1 MTGTKMS
8 SPPRDT
14 ERSRAP
20 ARLVLL
26 GGFSLL
32 LDGQEV
38 LLPSNAQRVLAGLSV
53 GQRTHLAQP
62 RLVFAERL
70 WSESLMER
78 AQANLRTALWRI
90 RQADP
95 GLITTAHDRL
105 QLGPSVNVDVHES
118 LAQAKRLLCES
129 DEPLAAE
136 DSQVEP
142 LVQDLLPGWDDDWLL
157 LERERVRQ
165 IHLHALEALS
175 TRLRMSGRFG
185 RAIEAALAAV
195 SAEPLRESA
204 HNALIA
210 AHLAEGNI
218 AEAHRQYRRYEQ
230 ILWDELRLSPLHTF
244 EQLRML
250 YGAVSGAATRSG
262 GVSRPGAK

>member
-1 MTGTKMS
+1 MTDARMS
-8 SPPRDT
+8 SPPGEA
-14 ERSRAP
+14 ERSGAP

-38 LLPSNAQRVLAGLSV
+38 PLPSSAQRVLAGLGV
-53 GQRTHLAQP
+53 GRRTHLAQP
-62 RLVFAERL
+62 RMVFAERL

-95 GLITTAHDRL
+95 GLIATAHDRL
-105 QLGPSVNVDVHES
+105 QLGPSVRVDVHES
-118 LAQAKRLLCES
+118 LAQAKRLLAES
-129 DEPLAAE
+129 DGPLAAE

-175 TRLRMSGRFG
+175 TRLRLSGRFA

-210 AHLAEGNI
+210 AHLGEGNI

-230 ILWDELRLSPLHTF
+230 ILWGELRLSPLHTF
-244 EQLRML
+244 EQLRIL
-250 YGAVSGAATRSG
+250 YGAGSVAAARSGAASG
-262 GVSRPGAK
+262 PGPR

>member
-1 MTGTKMS
+1 MTDTAMS
-8 SPPRDT
+8 SPVRDA

-38 LLPSNAQRVLAGLSV
+38 LLPTNAQRVLAGLGV
-53 GQRTHLAQP
+53 GQRTHLSQP

-95 GLITTAHDRL
+95 GLISTAHDRL
-105 QLGPSVNVDVHES
+105 QLGSSVRVDVHES
-118 LAQAKRLLCES
+118 LAQAKRLLSES
-129 DEPLAAE
+129 DEPLAAG

-175 TRLRMSGRFG
+175 TRLRVSGRFG

-195 SAEPLRESA
+195 AAEPLRESA
-204 HNALIA
+204 HNALMA
-210 AHLAEGNI
+210 AHLGEGNI
-218 AEAHRQYRRYEQ
+218 AEAHRQYRRYER

-244 EQLRML
+244 DQLRML
-250 YGAVSGAATRSG
+250 YGAVSSTAPRSG
-262 GVSRPGAK
+262 AIPRPG

>member
-1 MTGTKMS
+1 MTRARMS
-8 SPPRDT
+8 SPPRDA
-14 ERSRAP
+14 ERPGTP

-32 LDGQEV
+32 VDGQEV
-38 LLPSNAQRVLAGLSV
+38 LLPSTAQRVLAGLGV
-53 GQRTHLAQP
+53 GRPAHLAQP
-62 RLVFAERL
+62 RLIFAERL

-105 QLGPSVNVDVHES
+105 QLGPSVRVDVHES
-118 LAQAKRLLCES
+118 LAQAKRLLAEG
-129 DEPLAAE
+129 DEPLDAG
-136 DSQVEP
+136 DSQVET
-142 LVQDLLPGWDDDWLL
+142 LVHDLLPGWDDDWLL

-210 AHLAEGNI
+210 AHLGEGNI

-230 ILWDELRLSPLHTF
+230 ILWDDLRLSPLHTF

-250 YGAVSGAATRSG
+250 YGTASVAAARSGA
-262 GVSRPGAK
+262 VSRPGAT

>member
-1 MTGTKMS
+1 MTDTRMS
-8 SPPRDT
+8 GSLRDA
-14 ERSRAP
+14 ERPRAP

-32 LDGQEV
+32 LDGDEV
-38 LLPSNAQRVLAGLSV
+38 LLPSSAQRVLAGLGV
-53 GQRTHLAQP
+53 GGRTHLAQP

-105 QLGPSVNVDVHES
+105 QLGPSVRVDVHES
-118 LAQAKRLLCES
+118 LAQAKRLLSES
-129 DEPLAAE
+129 DGPLAAE
-136 DSQVEP
+136 DAQVEP

-165 IHLHALEALS
+165 IHLHALEALA

-210 AHLAEGNI
+210 AHLGEGNI

-244 EQLRML
+244 EQLRIL
-250 YGAVSGAATRSG
+250 YGAASVATARSGA
-262 GVSRPGAK
+262 VSRPGAK